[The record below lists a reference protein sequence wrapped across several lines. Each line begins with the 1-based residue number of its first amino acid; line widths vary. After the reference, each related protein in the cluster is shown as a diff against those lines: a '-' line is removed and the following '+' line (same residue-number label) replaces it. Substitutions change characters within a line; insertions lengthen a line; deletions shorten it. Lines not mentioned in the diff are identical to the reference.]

1 MITIEMLSKTCFF
14 TRNFKH
20 LQLLSVATIVYKWN
34 LLTRIGGVC
43 DIAVEASM
51 EDEIVIL
58 EGDYDNDEADNL
70 SSGEFNK
77 MIVSEWN
84 GRKEQIEAKD
94 DLVMRNESL
103 KVLSDLDRLEAKD
116 LAQKAKVKWAVE
128 EPVLVKANILDHFQK
143 RFAHFKGPRP
153 GLGLI
158 SGNDYLLFTLKTWK
172 FPFLVKRL
180 NERCGIVVR
189 TRPQGTILPFIA
201 LIPKVSDPKV
211 VSDFRPIS
219 LIGCQ
224 YKIIGKLLANLVS
237 LLIGECVNS
246 EQSAF
251 IKGSNILDGPLIL
264 NEVMERYWE
273 RKSRLM
279 IFKVDFEKA
288 YDSLR

>member
-1 MITIEMLSKTCFF
+1 
-14 TRNFKH
+14 
-20 LQLLSVATIVYKWN
+20 
-34 LLTRIGGVC
+34 
-43 DIAVEASM
+43 M

-58 EGDYDNDEADNL
+58 EGDSDNDEADNL

-84 GRKEQIEAKD
+84 GRKVLQGNTIVMITERKIEAKD

-153 GLGLI
+153 SLGLI
-158 SGNDYLLFTLKTWK
+158 SLNDYLLFTLKTWK

-180 NERCGIVVR
+180 NERCGIVVE
-189 TRPQGTILPFIA
+189 GTILPFIA
-201 LIPKVSDPKV
+201 LIPKVLDPKV

-288 YDSLR
+288 YDSLRWEFFDLVTEC